1 MTRSPN
7 ASSNRIRLAVAL
19 ALALAPAWAEPPLVI
34 KEHRM
39 TWLGGRVSDSDVLLW
54 LGGLEYAVPTKLG
67 ITSKWVHELA
77 PRGEAHP
84 FRAVTLNTGTDGA
97 RLGLGYGAMFSGAK
111 VLSGAELRATVVR
124 TWHDPL
130 KTGPARTL
138 VGPEGRVMLFG
149 FLSVG
154 LGHYWQ
160 VSPSQGKRDAFFGLQ
175 AGVGF

>member
-1 MTRSPN
+1 MIRCLIASP
-7 ASSNRIRLAVAL
+7 SRIRLGVVLTL
-19 ALALAPAWAEPPLVI
+19 ALTPAWAEPPLVI

-54 LGGLEYAVPTKLG
+54 LGGVEYGSPTKLSL
-67 ITSKWVHELA
+67 TSKWVHELA
-77 PRGEAHP
+77 PRGDARPHT
-84 FRAVTLNTGTDGA
+84 AVTLNTGTDGA
-97 RLGLGYGAMFSGAK
+97 RLGFGYGAMFSGAK

-130 KTGPARTL
+130 QTGPARTL
-138 VGPEGRVMLFG
+138 VGPEGKVMLFS